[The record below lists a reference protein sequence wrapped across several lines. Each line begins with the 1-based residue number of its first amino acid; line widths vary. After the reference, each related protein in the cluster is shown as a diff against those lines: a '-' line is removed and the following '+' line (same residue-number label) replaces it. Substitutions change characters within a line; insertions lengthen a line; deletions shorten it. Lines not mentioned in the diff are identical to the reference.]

1 MLWSHYPYSLCDG
14 EGSQIGASLVLW
26 WTRFSEWSRWSELT
40 LLNWPHYLSETGEAP
55 VNLGQRGGLF
65 GTWFGTR
72 WLIRRGF
79 IMTCQ
84 NSARVKKFPYSG
96 WSWESFWSFHTSL
109 SECFYKLN
117 WRHDPFPVDRLQ
129 PLLCY
134 KILRRVVRS
143 NWGSSIN
150 HADIEG
156 GGVLPKVHIT
166 KRLDLLLYV
175 SVH

>member
-1 MLWSHYPYSLCDG
+1 MDAP
-14 EGSQIGASLVLW
+14 
-26 WTRFSEWSRWSELT
+26 FSEWSRWSELT
-40 LLNWPHYLSETGEAP
+40 LLNWPHYLSETAEAP

-143 NWGSSIN
+143 NWGVI
-150 HADIEG
+150 HKPFGQGRERG
-156 GGVLPKVHIT
+156 FVT
-166 KRLDLLLYV
+166 KKPYLLL
-175 SVH
+175 SVY